1 MIHKVLLADGWG
13 RGKCKPRKEVM
24 KIVRESQID
33 GYEVVTLQP
42 GDTIPTDAIEVDGEW
57 HFPKAAPAEEPAPEP
72 KKEGK

>member
-1 MIHKVLLADGWG
+1 
-13 RGKCKPRKEVM
+13 M

-33 GYEVVTLQP
+33 GYEVVKLQP